1 MWCGAARSLKV
12 KHSTTTFFDSLK
24 RKRVNPLQTTLWC
37 GTARSLKVML
47 KPHSL
52 ITHILFQKKSE
63 RNTQGIRVISLVM
76 PPLTGAAHSVLYKY
90 SQIIPNT
97 SSVTQEER
105 NSEAVE
111 ATTLHSVSSYVSH
124 VRLPPC
130 PLFALHRCRD
140 LAPTHRRWRW
150 LRV

>member
-52 ITHILFQKKSE
+52 ITHILFQKK
-63 RNTQGIRVISLVM
+63 IREK
-76 PPLTGAAHSVLYKY
+76 HSGHSGHLL
-90 SQIIPNT
+90 SHASIDW
-97 SSVTQEER
+97 SS
-105 NSEAVE
+105 
-111 ATTLHSVSSYVSH
+111 TLS
-124 VRLPPC
+124 
-130 PLFALHRCRD
+130 AL
-140 LAPTHRRWRW
+140 
-150 LRV
+150 